1 MPKQPILQN
10 KTYLYLTEFFAGMAV
25 MAVELGASRLLAP
38 YFSSSQVVWT
48 IIIGTIMIAMALG
61 NLWGGR
67 SADRDPD
74 PDRLYRRILLAAVWI
89 AAIPLVGKYVILAI
103 SGALILTVST
113 SFLTIAAF
121 LSCLVLFVFP
131 LLLLGTVT
139 PSLAKYC
146 TDNLEDNGRIIGT
159 LGAANTIGSILGTF
173 LPTFVTIPAVG
184 TAITFLLFSGV
195 LLLLALA
202 YFWQTGR
209 WRRSRQAAVIVFL
222 LCTCFGHS
230 DSFAFWKDNLLYEG
244 ESVYNYLQ
252 VQDTADSVILSTNV
266 LFGVQSIQPKH
277 GTLTGMYYDY
287 ALAAPVL
294 AGAADRPLRILVLGM
309 GSGTF
314 ASQCRRYFPEAS
326 IEGVEIDAAIT
337 GLARQYFSLPSEIP
351 VADYD
356 GRAWLAASPETYDV
370 ILIDAYQDITIPF
383 YMSSTEFFTL
393 VRDRLA
399 PNGVMAVNMNMHSD
413 GEGSMNEALSDTIAS
428 VFPAVSTVDV
438 PGATNR
444 ELFASRQPV
453 DGPALAREAASL
465 PDAPLRRLLRRTSSR
480 LTDYAGGRRILTDD
494 QAPVEILGMRALD
507 GIIHEQ
513 AAGSRDELMRLLHE
527 ILHSK

>member
-146 TDNLEDNGRIIGT
+146 TDNLEDNGRIVGT

-294 AGAADRPLRILVLGM
+294 AGAARPLHILVLGM

-314 ASQCRRYFPEAS
+314 ASQCRRYFPDAA

-356 GRAWLAASPETYDV
+356 GRAWLAASQETYDV

-465 PDAPLRRLLRRTSSR
+465 PDAPLRQLLRRTSSR

-513 AAGSRDELMRLLHE
+513 AASSRDELMRLLHE